1 MSNLDVYWRSFFK
14 GDSITLAR
22 ALIQDNLEKFF
33 KFASVEVFYTQ
44 DTFKDALFNT
54 ILDTTDLS
62 RLSPIWQQE
71 FNFFLGD
78 IEVTSKLSDLAM
90 AIDKN
95 DKDGKIKRIQTETYQ
110 TIRQYYDCFKYAIR
124 ASHLRKME
132 AQERTPSLLIY

>member
-1 MSNLDVYWRSFFK
+1 MNNLDVYWRSFFK
-14 GDSITLAR
+14 RDSITLAR

-54 ILDTTDLS
+54 ILDTADLS

-71 FNFFLGD
+71 FNFSLGD
-78 IEVTSKLSDLAM
+78 IEVTSKLGDLAM
-90 AIDKN
+90 AI

-110 TIRQYYDCFKYAIR
+110 TIRQYYDFFKYAIR

-132 AQERTPSLLIY
+132 AHERTPSLLIY